1 MNRKMGTP
9 VLCKESILE
18 DVKTEG
24 VWNYPT
30 VWKDITTGK
39 WVAIYGGCAPFSYDE
54 RAGFCIKTVELY
66 RATSEDGIHWMNQVY
81 QELMAVQCF
90 MMKKKETN
98 IRG

>member
-39 WVAIYGGCAPFSYDE
+39 WVAIYGGCAPFFL
-54 RAGFCIKTVELY
+54 R
-66 RATSEDGIHWMNQVY
+66 
-81 QELMAVQCF
+81 
-90 MMKKKETN
+90 
-98 IRG
+98 